1 MAFQP
6 SLHNGAAEPVAQTQA
21 VTQVAASAPLP
32 AGQTLMQ
39 VSSALAGVLLLIFTL
54 TWLIRRMGL
63 FSNKGKTQQQLSIK
77 ASCSLGQRERVV
89 IVEVEDNWLVL
100 GVTAQQINLLH
111 QMPIPESDRDNTE
124 GQAIKPAALFG
135 QILKNTLMRQ
145 GKDDE
150 KK

>member
-6 SLHNGAAEPVAQTQA
+6 SLHHGAAEPVAQTQA
-21 VTQVAASAPLP
+21 VTQVATAAPLS
-32 AGQTLMQ
+32 AGQTLIQ

-54 TWLIRRMGL
+54 TWLIRRMGQV
-63 FSNKGKTQQQLSIK
+63 SGKRKTQQQLSIK

-89 IVEVEDNWLVL
+89 IVEVENDWLIL

-111 QMPIPESDRDNTE
+111 QMPIPESNGDNTK
-124 GQAIKPAALFG
+124 GQTIKPALFS

-145 GKDDE
+145 GKSDE

>member
-6 SLHNGAAEPVAQTQA
+6 SLHHGATEPVAQTQA
-21 VTQVAASAPLP
+21 VTQVATSTPLP

-39 VSSALAGVLLLIFTL
+39 VSSALAGVLLLIFTI
-54 TWLIRRMGL
+54 TWLIRRMGIIPG
-63 FSNKGKTQQQLSIK
+63 KGKTQQHLNIK

-89 IVEVEDNWLVL
+89 IVEVENDWLVL

-111 QMPIPESDRDNTE
+111 QMPIPESSRNNPE
-124 GQAIKPAALFG
+124 EQAVKPALFG

>member
-6 SLHNGAAEPVAQTQA
+6 SLHNGAAQPAAQTQT
-21 VTQVAASAPLP
+21 VTQVATSAPLP

-63 FSNKGKTQQQLSIK
+63 FANKGKTQQQLSIK

-111 QMPIPESDRDNTE
+111 QMPIPESDRNTTE
-124 GQAIKPAALFG
+124 GQVIKPALFG

-145 GKDDE
+145 GKNDE

>member
-6 SLHNGAAEPVAQTQA
+6 SLHHGAAEPAAQTQA
-21 VTQVAASAPLP
+21 VAQVATSAPLP

-63 FSNKGKTQQQLSIK
+63 FSSKGRTQQQLSIK

-111 QMPIPESDRDNTE
+111 QMPIPESNRDSTE
-124 GQAIKPAALFG
+124 EQAIKPALFG

-145 GKDDE
+145 GKSDE

>member
-6 SLHNGAAEPVAQTQA
+6 SLHNGAAEPAAQTQTA
-21 VTQVAASAPLP
+21 TQVATSTPLP

-63 FSNKGKTQQQLSIK
+63 FANKGKSQQQLSIK

-111 QMPIPESDRDNTE
+111 QMPIPESNRDNTE
-124 GQAIKPAALFG
+124 GQAIKPALFG

>member
-6 SLHNGAAEPVAQTQA
+6 SLHHGAAEPVAQTQA
-21 VTQVAASAPLP
+21 VAQVATSAPIP

-39 VSSALAGVLLLIFTL
+39 ISSALAGVLLLIFTL

-63 FSNKGKTQQQLSIK
+63 VSGKGKTQQQLSIK

-89 IVEVEDNWLVL
+89 IVEVENDWLVL

-111 QMPIPESDRDNTE
+111 QMPIPESNGDNPE
-124 GQAIKPAALFG
+124 GHPIKPALFG

-145 GKDDE
+145 GKADE

>member
-6 SLHNGAAEPVAQTQA
+6 SLHNGAAQPAAQTQT
-21 VTQVAASAPLP
+21 VTQVATSAPLP

-63 FSNKGKTQQQLSIK
+63 FANKGKTQQQLSIK

-111 QMPIPESDRDNTE
+111 QMPIPESNRDTTE
-124 GQAIKPAALFG
+124 GQVIKPALFG

-145 GKDDE
+145 GKNDE

>member
-21 VTQVAASAPLP
+21 VTQIATSAPLP

-63 FSNKGKTQQQLSIK
+63 FSSKGKTQQQLSIK

-111 QMPIPESDRDNTE
+111 QMPIPESDRDSPE
-124 GQAIKPAALFG
+124 GQVIKPALFG

>member
-6 SLHNGAAEPVAQTQA
+6 SLHNDAAQPAAQTQA
-21 VTQVAASAPLP
+21 VTQVATSAPLP

-63 FSNKGKTQQQLSIK
+63 FANKGKSQQQLSIK

-111 QMPIPESDRDNTE
+111 QMPIPESNRDTTE
-124 GQAIKPAALFG
+124 GQAIKPALFG

-145 GKDDE
+145 GKNDE

>member
-6 SLHNGAAEPVAQTQA
+6 SLHNGAAQPAAQTQA
-21 VTQVAASAPLP
+21 VTQVATSAPLP

-63 FSNKGKTQQQLSIK
+63 FANKGKTQQQLSIK

-111 QMPIPESDRDNTE
+111 QMPIPESNRDNAE
-124 GQAIKPAALFG
+124 GQTIKPALFG

>member
-1 MAFQP
+1 M
-6 SLHNGAAEPVAQTQA
+6 
-21 VTQVAASAPLP
+21 
-32 AGQTLMQ
+32 MQ

-63 FSNKGKTQQQLSIK
+63 FTNKGKSQQQLSIK

-111 QMPIPESDRDNTE
+111 QMPIPESSRDNTE
-124 GQAIKPAALFG
+124 RQVIKPALFG

-145 GKDDE
+145 GKNDE

>member
-6 SLHNGAAEPVAQTQA
+6 SLHHGATEPVAQTQA
-21 VTQVAASAPLP
+21 VTQVATSAPLP

-39 VSSALAGVLLLIFTL
+39 VSSALAGVLLLIFTI

-63 FSNKGKTQQQLSIK
+63 TPGKGKIQQQLSIK

-89 IVEVEDNWLVL
+89 IVEVENDWLVL

-111 QMPIPESDRDNTE
+111 QMPIPESSRNNSEEQTV
-124 GQAIKPAALFG
+124 KPALFG

>member
-21 VTQVAASAPLP
+21 VTQVATSAPLP

-63 FSNKGKTQQQLSIK
+63 FSSKGKIQQQLSIK

-111 QMPIPESDRDNTE
+111 QMPIPESDRDSTE
-124 GQAIKPAALFG
+124 GQVIKPALFG

>member
-6 SLHNGAAEPVAQTQA
+6 SLHNGAAQPAAQTQA
-21 VTQVAASAPLP
+21 VTQVATSAPLP

-63 FSNKGKTQQQLSIK
+63 FANKGKSQQQLSIK

-111 QMPIPESDRDNTE
+111 QMPIPESSRDNTE
-124 GQAIKPAALFG
+124 GQVIKPALFG

-145 GKDDE
+145 GKNDE

>member
-6 SLHNGAAEPVAQTQA
+6 SLHNGAAQPAAQTQA
-21 VTQVAASAPLP
+21 VTQVATSAPLP

-63 FSNKGKTQQQLSIK
+63 FANKGKSQQQLSIK

-111 QMPIPESDRDNTE
+111 QMPIPESNRDTTE
-124 GQAIKPAALFG
+124 GQAIKPALFG

-145 GKDDE
+145 GKNDE

>member
-6 SLHNGAAEPVAQTQA
+6 SLHHGAAEPVAQTQA
-21 VTQVAASAPLP
+21 VAQVATSAPLP

-39 VSSALAGVLLLIFTL
+39 ISSALAGVLLLIFAL

-63 FSNKGKTQQQLSIK
+63 VSGKGKTQQHLSIK

-89 IVEVEDNWLVL
+89 IVEVENNWLVL

-111 QMPIPESDRDNTE
+111 QMPTPESSGDNLE
-124 GQAIKPAALFG
+124 GQPIKPALFG

-145 GKDDE
+145 GKADE

>member
-6 SLHNGAAEPVAQTQA
+6 SLHNGATEPVAQTQA
-21 VTQVAASAPLP
+21 VTQVATSTPLP

-39 VSSALAGVLLLIFTL
+39 VSSALAGVLLLIFTI
-54 TWLIRRMGL
+54 TWLVRRMGL
-63 FSNKGKTQQQLSIK
+63 MPGKGKTQQQLSIK

-89 IVEVEDNWLVL
+89 IVEVENNWLVL

-111 QMPIPESDRDNTE
+111 QMPIPESSRNNPE
-124 GQAIKPAALFG
+124 GQAVKPALFG
-135 QILKNTLMRQ
+135 QILKNTLTRQ

>member
-6 SLHNGAAEPVAQTQA
+6 SLHNGAAQPAAQTQA
-21 VTQVAASAPLP
+21 VTQVATSAPLP
-32 AGQTLMQ
+32 TGQTLMQ

-63 FSNKGKTQQQLSIK
+63 FTNKGKSQQQLSIK

-111 QMPIPESDRDNTE
+111 QMPIPESSRDNTE
-124 GQAIKPAALFG
+124 RQVIKPALFG

-145 GKDDE
+145 GKNDE